1 VRKEEV
7 DVDDAT
13 GRRSGP
19 LGRDAD
25 DETKRRGRSVPFKAR
40 MVDNRGGFWLIEP
53 FSVFEKRANGEDS
66 CM

>member
-1 VRKEEV
+1 MRKEEV
-7 DVDDAT
+7 DVNDAT

-19 LGRDAD
+19 LGRDAY

-40 MVDNRGGFWLIEP
+40 MVDNRGVWLIEP